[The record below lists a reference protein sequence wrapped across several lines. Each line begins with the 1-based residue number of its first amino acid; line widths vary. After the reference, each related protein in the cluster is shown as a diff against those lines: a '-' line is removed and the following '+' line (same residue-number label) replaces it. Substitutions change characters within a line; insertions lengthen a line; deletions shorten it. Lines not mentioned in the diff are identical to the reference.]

1 MIYENTG
8 NPCGLPGTKTRRVYK
23 FSSSVAI
30 TSRTA
35 IFLKYYG
42 VVSVDIAGKSISIAI
57 QRMKRQTLEVSAIYT
72 SSISDYA
79 LERFYFHLSRYNID
93 VIHESNGKRNFNNI
107 I

>member
-1 MIYENTG
+1 M
-8 NPCGLPGTKTRRVYK
+8 
-23 FSSSVAI
+23 AI